1 MSYDIW
7 NRRYTGSKY
16 KLAEWIVSL
25 INENCAG
32 SSFCDI
38 FAGTGIMSYS
48 MLGKVDSLFINDFL
62 FSNEII
68 YRAFFG
74 ADPYN
79 EKKLENIKSRYLKL
93 NANDLSDNY
102 CSQWYGNKFFS
113 YNDAKKIGFIRED
126 IEKNSS
132 NLTKKEK
139 NILIASLLYSIDKI
153 ANTVGH
159 YDAYIKKNNLSDKF
173 IFNCIEP
180 CKFLNKKIYISRK
193 DANELVKKLVCDI
206 VYIDPPYNSRQYSR
220 FYHLLENIACWKKPM
235 LSGEALKPPVENMSE
250 YCRVKAKVIFA
261 DLILKLKCKYIVVS
275 YNNTYASKSKTSQNK
290 IQLKDIKEI
299 LEKKGNVKIF
309 EKKYKYFNTGKTDFI
324 GHKEFIFIVKVG
336 KTNGG
341 K

>member
-1 MSYDIW
+1 MGFNIW

-16 KLAEWIVSL
+16 KLSDWLIELITKNCKGEVFAE
-25 INENCAG
+25 
-32 SSFCDI
+32 I
-38 FAGTGIMSYS
+38 FAGTAVLTSKLIPIMKKIY
-48 MLGKVDSLFINDFL
+48 INDFL
-62 FSNEII
+62 YSNEII
-68 YRAFFG
+68 YEAFFG
-74 ADPYN
+74 EGSYDK
-79 EKKLENIKSRYLKL
+79 EKILAYKNKYEKLFSNSLE
-93 NANDLSDNY
+93 DNY
-102 CSQWYGNKFFS
+102 VSKFFGGKYFS

-159 YDAYIKKNNLSDKF
+159 YDAYIKKNSLSDKF